1 MVISIL
7 QHTPVWVWALL
18 SALVAL
24 GLVQTQTRQMTL
36 GRAALLP
43 VIMVT
48 LSVAGVASRFGV
60 HALPLLAWAGGAA
73 AAIATAHSLR
83 VWRGIGWSA
92 STSRFQVPGSW
103 LPLALILVLFVVK
116 YTVAVNLV
124 MNPELQNDPVF
135 PSAASLAY
143 GFFSGLFLARAL
155 TLWSAIR
162 QPANMQL
169 A

>member
-1 MVISIL
+1 MFISIL

-43 VIMVT
+43 LAMVT
-48 LSVAGVASRFGV
+48 LSVTGVVSRFGV

-73 AAIATAHSLR
+73 VAIATAHSLR

-92 STSRFQVPGSW
+92 SASRFQVPGSW
-103 LPLALILVLFVVK
+103 LPLALIVLLFVVK
-116 YTVAVNLV
+116 YTIAVSLV
-124 MNPELQNDPVF
+124 MNPDLQNDSVF
-135 PSAASLAY
+135 PSAANLAC

-155 TLWSAIR
+155 PLWSAIKK
-162 QPANMQL
+162 PAAMQL
-169 A
+169 G

>member
-1 MVISIL
+1 MVITIL
-7 QHTPVWVWALL
+7 QHTPVWVWTLL

-24 GLVQTQTRQMTL
+24 GLAQTQTRQMTL

-73 AAIATAHSLR
+73 VAIATAHSLR
-83 VWRGIGWSA
+83 VWRGISWSA
-92 STSRFQVPGSW
+92 SASRFQVPGSW
-103 LPLALILVLFVVK
+103 LPLALILLLFVVK
-116 YTVAVNLV
+116 YTVAVSLV
-124 MNPELQNDPVF
+124 MNPDLQNDALF
-135 PSAASLAY
+135 PSATGLAY

-155 TLWSAIR
+155 TLWSAIKK
-162 QPANMQL
+162 PAAMQL

>member
-1 MVISIL
+1 MFISII
-7 QHTPVWVWALL
+7 QHTPIWVWALL
-18 SALVAL
+18 AALVAL
-24 GLVQTQTRQMTL
+24 GLVQTQTREMTL
-36 GRAALLP
+36 SRAALLP

-48 LSVAGVASRFGV
+48 LSVVGVVSRFGV

-73 AAIATAHSLR
+73 MAIATAHSLR
-83 VWRGIGWSA
+83 VWRGTIWSA
-92 STSRFQVPGSW
+92 STSRFQMPGSW

-116 YTVAVNLV
+116 YTVSVNLV
-124 MNPELQNDPVF
+124 MHPDLLKDAVF
-135 PSAASLAY
+135 PWAASLAY

-162 QPANMQL
+162 QPAARQL

>member
-1 MVISIL
+1 MFISIL

-43 VIMVT
+43 VAMVT

-73 AAIATAHSLR
+73 VAIASAHSLR

-92 STSRFQVPGSW
+92 SASRFQVPGSW
-103 LPLALILVLFVVK
+103 LPLALILLLFAVK
-116 YTVAVNLV
+116 YSIAVSLV
-124 MNPELQNDPVF
+124 MHPELQNDAVF
-135 PSAASLAY
+135 PCAASLAC

-162 QPANMQL
+162 LPATLQL